1 MGIFGFGRRTTEARR
16 NRARKVSGTQ
26 GNRVIIACKNI
37 VKRYLIQ
44 LHKQFISPMSL
55 VQFNGYCERGGD
67 SDEAL
72 TWGREDLRTTRTAK
86 RRERVVAQDTFDSCT
101 RTRLTLFVF
110 SVLRMCFFL
119 ELVVFTRRSEQVQ
132 VLLKYI
138 RNLTILRQR
147 NMGCD

>member
-1 MGIFGFGRRTTEARR
+1 MGIFGVGRSTTQWAEATR
-16 NRARKVSGTQ
+16 NRARKVSGTK

-67 SDEAL
+67 SDVAL
-72 TWGREDLRTTRTAK
+72 TWGRDLRTTRTAK

-132 VLLKYI
+132 VLHK
-138 RNLTILRQR
+138 
-147 NMGCD
+147 